1 MTLLFLYYKGNQ
13 EDIMIVESYIQVSA
27 EDDSWDYNG
36 QDSVISI
43 GEITKDKNGWGDMF
57 TLTVNDN
64 WYTPNGTRE
73 LKVYA
78 LDDRVWHINE
88 GHKKYRP
95 YDLESLTK
103 FRNALVK
110 KFAEEKAKKPTEK
123 ELHINEVH
131 KLMEKYGLTVKDL
144 VK

>member
-1 MTLLFLYYKGNQ
+1 
-13 EDIMIVESYIQVSA
+13 MIVESYIQVSA
-27 EDDSWDYNG
+27 ENDSWDYNG
-36 QDSVISI
+36 KDSVISI
-43 GEITKDKNGWGDMF
+43 GEITQDKNGWGDMF

-78 LDDRVWHINE
+78 LDDCIWHID
-88 GHKKYRP
+88 GGSKKYRP
-95 YDLESLTK
+95 YDLKSLTK
-103 FRNALVK
+103 FRDALVK
-110 KFAEEKAKKPTEK
+110 KFAKEKAKEPTEK

-131 KLMEKYGLTVKDL
+131 KLMEKYGLSVKDL

>member
-1 MTLLFLYYKGNQ
+1 
-13 EDIMIVESYIQVSA
+13 MIVESYIQVSA

-43 GEITKDKNGWGDMF
+43 GEITQDKNGWGDMF
-57 TLTVNDN
+57 TITVHDD

-78 LDDRVWHINE
+78 LDDHIWHINR
-88 GHKKYRP
+88 GSKKYRP

-103 FRNALVK
+103 FRKVLVK
-110 KFAEEKAKKPTEK
+110 KLAEEKAKEPTEK